1 VARTSSAARTRS
13 RSIDNSGRS
22 AAARDAHVAGP
33 SATARVAQTVP
44 RLQNDYLVAGL
55 RYPARGQ
62 QASEPRPHHHNPHA
76 PLPPSICP
84 FGDILPCLKDAL
96 SPYRETRSGR
106 STA

>member
-1 VARTSSAARTRS
+1 MPWRGPRRLRAR
-13 RSIDNSGRS
+13 GQ
-22 AAARDAHVAGP
+22 GP
-33 SATARVAQTVP
+33 STTRVVVRPPGTPTSP